1 MGETVDILILAGR
14 IVTSKGASHSPLK
27 GDNFCS
33 VTETENGAVAIKNG
47 RIIAVGEEEDI
58 LKEYPPEQS
67 RQVIEAGGKTL
78 TPGFIDPHTH
88 VVFGGSREDEFALR
102 ISGVP
107 YLEILKKGGG
117 ILETVRATREAS
129 FPDLL
134 EKSRI
139 HLNRMLA
146 GGTTTAEVKSGYG
159 LDLDTE
165 LKMLKVIQQLDRE
178 HPMDLDP
185 TFLGAHAIPPEY
197 KDRTDDF
204 IDFMAEKVLPR
215 VAEENLAK
223 NCDIFCEE
231 GIFNIEQSRKL
242 LTKAQ
247 DLGFEIRFHA
257 DEMVSLGGA
266 QLAAELGA
274 RSADHLLKIS
284 EEGMEAMARREVV
297 ATLLP
302 ATPFTLMKEE
312 YAPARKMISA
322 GVAIALASDFNPGSC
337 PTHSL
342 PLVMTLACLKMK
354 LTPEEALNG
363 VTINAAHSLG
373 RAGEIG
379 SIEEGKMA
387 DLVIWDAPNHR
398 FLPYHYGTNL
408 VDTVIKRGRVVVEKG
423 KIKEGKK

>member
-1 MGETVDILILAGR
+1 MVERADLIISAGK
-14 IVTSKGASHSPLK
+14 IVTTTGASQTPLT
-27 GDNFCS
+27 GRDFS
-33 VTETENGAVAIKNG
+33 RVTVIENGAVAIASGK
-47 RIIAVGEEEDI
+47 ILAVGKKEEIE
-58 LKEYPPEQS
+58 KSYPLEQA
-67 RQVIEAGGKTL
+67 RRVIEAPGKTI

-88 VVFGGSREDEFALR
+88 TVFGGSREDEFALR

-107 YLEILKKGGG
+107 YLEILQKGGG
-117 ILETVRATREAS
+117 ILDTVRATRET
-129 FPDLL
+129 PYQDLL
-134 EKSRI
+134 EKSRKN
-139 HLNRMLA
+139 LDRMIL

-165 LKMLKVIQQLDRE
+165 LKMLQVIKQLDKE
-178 HPMDLDP
+178 HFMDLEP
-185 TFLGAHAIPPEY
+185 TFLGAHAIPREY
-197 KDRTDDF
+197 RDRPDDF
-204 IDFMAEKVLPR
+204 IDFMAEEVLPR
-215 VAEENLAK
+215 VAQAELAK

-231 GIFNIEQSRKL
+231 GIFNIEQSRRL
-242 LTKAQ
+242 LKKAQ
-247 DLGFEIRFHA
+247 ELGFDIRFHA

-284 EEGMEAMARREVV
+284 REGMQAMAEKGVV

-302 ATPFTLMKEE
+302 ATPFTLMKDE
-312 YAPARKMISA
+312 YAPAREMIEA
-322 GVAIALASDFNPGSC
+322 GVAVALASDFNPGSC

-342 PLVMTLACLKMK
+342 PLVMTLSCLQMK

-373 RAGEIG
+373 KAGEIG
-379 SIEEGKMA
+379 SIEAGKRG

-408 VDTVIKRGRVVVEKG
+408 VDTVVKNGRVVVQKG
-423 KIKEGKK
+423 KLKEG